1 MGDTRI
7 NYDEKFG
14 IETFK
19 RRICSELGEPFW
31 LKLAD
36 GLALPCRIWK
46 PRLTASAATCIHL

>member
-7 NYDEKFG
+7 NYDEQFG

-36 GLALPCRIWK
+36 GLAGYGNRG
-46 PRLTASAATCIHL
+46 